1 VYQSIRDKL
10 HLEADLPYIEHWSAA
25 PDFLELISDHCLE
38 YRPNNIVE
46 CSSGLTTLILA
57 RCCQLNDKGR
67 VLSLEN
73 GSEYAEK
80 TREDLKAFGL
90 EQYAEV
96 IHAPLHE
103 VIINSREYAWYHLEA
118 LHAVSIDMLVIDGP
132 SGFTQ
137 KHARYPA
144 IPMLYDRLSHESVI
158 YLDDASREDEKEI
171 VEMWRKEYPS
181 LSHAHIETER
191 GCSLLSVHKT

>member
-1 VYQSIRDKL
+1 MYQSIRDKL
-10 HLEADLPYIEHWSAA
+10 HLEADLPYTEHLSAA

-38 YRPNNIVE
+38 YRPKTIVE
-46 CSSGLTTLILA
+46 CSSGLTTLVLA
-57 RCCQLNDKGR
+57 RCCQLNESGK

-73 GSEYAEK
+73 GAEYAEK
-80 TREDLKAFGL
+80 TRKDLKSFGL

-96 IHAPLHE
+96 IHAPLHK
-103 VIINSREYAWYHLEA
+103 VIINDREYDWYHLEA

-137 KHARYPA
+137 KHVRYPA

-158 YLDDASREDEKEI
+158 YLDDASRGDEKEI

-191 GCSLLSVHKT
+191 GCSLLSVHKS